1 MRFEMRWTRRARWLR
16 CSLLVAAVCTVPA
29 IASAQKTREDAVQA
43 ARRGEF
49 DAAVSALRALSAA
62 SPSDTAIAFDLAVVL
77 EWAARP
83 REATDVFEHTGVAEP
98 PEYVLGAM
106 LRAYR
111 TQRRWVEAGALAA
124 QGTRRFPADPQW
136 AVAGWMARG
145 DEAIASGDQF
155 AALGAYLHAAQLA
168 PGDAGIAREVSGIL
182 VRLGAPFGAGLH
194 VQTRDLGIEA
204 GQAAALVTAAEVG
217 DPAQRFAKTDEAIAR
232 IDALLADAA
241 AATPPDAGL
250 LLRLRRDRVIAL
262 RDRGHW
268 AATAEGV
275 AALRKDGN
283 AIPPYVRHA
292 EADALLA
299 LRRPEDA
306 ATAYGEV
313 LAADPSLRSAR
324 VGLFFAR
331 LEQEDIHGALAL
343 VDAMAAEG
351 GPKRGTSANWEWLD
365 AQLLAAVARYYAGQP
380 REAWHR
386 LQPLVEGAP
395 ALGFLRSAKAQIA
408 AARGWPRL
416 ADEESHIATTLAP
429 PDRATEIELAEAALS
444 RKRFD
449 EAESRTVALVT
460 VYPEDQGVERLRQ
473 EMRANDAVE
482 LRVESETR
490 SEHGS
495 AADSPG
501 SGYDVR
507 TSLFSPPFLER
518 WRLKAGYEF
527 SQATPVEGV
536 IRRARYGAGVEAQW
550 PDATLEATAWMNTGT
565 LDRAGGQVAASWQ
578 FGDHVQVSGDGERY
592 AAETPLRATFYGISA
607 DAGSGEIAYSWDSTT
622 AVAASVR
629 RLWFT
634 DGNDRIEASTHFVAR
649 LVERPD
655 LTVDVRPELWWGSNT
670 RPDAPYFN
678 PKQSTSADMGVA
690 ARHLLWRRYERSLYQ
705 EFRLSAGAFV
715 QEAYPTHWTGSVGYE
730 QALRFTNDS
739 TLHYGVGWARRVY
752 DGEPVGDLRFYVNLG
767 HRFD

>member
-1 MRFEMRWTRRARWLR
+1 MMGGTRRARWLQ
-16 CSLLVAAVCTVPA
+16 CALVVAAVC
-29 IASAQKTREDAVQA
+29 SAATAVLAQTREEAVQA
-43 ARRGEF
+43 ARRGEY
-49 DAAVSALRALSAA
+49 DAAVTALRALLAA
-62 SPSDTAIAFDLAVVL
+62 SPSDTATALDLAVVL
-77 EWAARP
+77 ERAGRP
-83 REATDVFEHTGVAEP
+83 REATDVFERAGVAEP
-98 PEYVLGAM
+98 PEYVLAAM
-106 LRAYR
+106 MRAYR
-111 TQRRWVEAGALAA
+111 TERRWAEAGALAA
-124 QGTRRFPADPQW
+124 QGAKRFPANPEW
-136 AVAGWMARG
+136 PLAGWMVRG
-145 DEAIASGDQF
+145 DEALASGDTF
-155 AALGAYLHAAQLA
+155 AALGAYLHAAELA
-168 PGDAGIAREVSGIL
+168 PDDAGIAREVSGIL
-182 VRLGAPFGAGLH
+182 VRLRAPFGAGLQT
-194 VQTRDLGIEA
+194 QTRDLGIEA
-204 GQAAALVTAAEVG
+204 AQAAALVTAAEVG
-217 DPAQRFAKTDEAIAR
+217 DPALRFKHTDEAIAR

-241 AATPPDAGL
+241 AATPPDSGL
-250 LLRLRRDRVIAL
+250 VLRLRRDRVIAL

-268 AATAEGV
+268 AATADAV
-275 AALRKDGN
+275 AMLRKEGN
-283 AIPPYVRHA
+283 PIPPYVRHA

-306 ATAYGEV
+306 ATAYEEV
-313 LAADPSLRSAR
+313 LATDPSLRSAR

-331 LEQEDIHGALAL
+331 LEREDIHGALAL

-365 AQLLAAVARYYAGQP
+365 AQLLAAVARYYVGQP

-416 ADEESHIATTLAP
+416 ADEESHIAATLAP

-449 EAESRTVALVT
+449 EAESRSAALVT
-460 VYPEDQGVERLRQ
+460 LYPEDQGVERLRR
-473 EMRANDAVE
+473 EVRAHDAVE

-507 TSLFSPPFLER
+507 TSLFSRPFLER
-518 WRLKAGYEF
+518 WRLKAGYEY
-527 SQATPVEGV
+527 SQATPIEGV
-536 IRRARYGAGVEAQW
+536 IRRTRYGAGVEAEW

-565 LDRAGGQVAASWQ
+565 LDRAGGQVAAGWH
-578 FGDHVQVSGDGERY
+578 FGDHVEVSGDGERY

-607 DAGSGEIAYSWDSTT
+607 DGGSGQIAYSWDSST

-634 DGNDRIEASTHFVAR
+634 DGNDRIEASTHLVAR
-649 LVERPD
+649 VVERPD

-670 RPDAPYFN
+670 RLDAPYFN
-678 PKQSTSADMGVA
+678 PRQSVSADAGVA

-705 EFRLSAGAFV
+705 EFRLSAGAFA
-715 QEAYPTHWTGSVGYE
+715 QDGFPTRWTASAGYE
-730 QALRFTNDS
+730 QALRLASDS
-739 TLHYGVGWARRVY
+739 TLYYGVGWARRVY

>member
-1 MRFEMRWTRRARWLR
+1 MRLMCPARWLR
-16 CSLLVAAVCTVPA
+16 CGLLVAAVCSAPA
-29 IASAQKTREDAVQA
+29 TTLAQTREEAVQA

-49 DAAVSALRALSAA
+49 DAAISALRTLLTA
-62 SPSDTAIAFDLAVVL
+62 SPSDTATAFDLAVVL
-77 EWAARP
+77 EWAGRP
-83 REATDVFEHTGVAEP
+83 REATDAFERTGVTEP

-106 LRAYR
+106 VRAYR
-111 TQRRWVEAGALAA
+111 TERRWAEAGALAA
-124 QGTRRFPADPQW
+124 QGARRFPANPQW
-136 AVAGWMARG
+136 PLAAWMVRG
-145 DEAIASGDQF
+145 DEAVASGDTF
-155 AALGAYLHAAQLA
+155 AALRAYLHATELA
-168 PGDAGIAREVSGIL
+168 PDDAGIAREVSGIL
-182 VRLGAPFGAGLH
+182 VRLGAPFGAGL
-194 VQTRDLGIEA
+194 QARTRDLGIEA
-204 GQAAALVTAAEVG
+204 AQAAALVTAAEVG
-217 DPAQRFAKTDEAIAR
+217 DPALRFTHTDEAIAR

-241 AATPPDAGL
+241 AAAPPDSGL

-262 RDRGHW
+262 RDRGRW
-268 AATAEGV
+268 ATTVESV

-306 ATAYGEV
+306 ASAYDEV

-324 VGLFFAR
+324 VGLFFAL
-331 LEQEDIHGALAL
+331 LEQEEISRALAL

-365 AQLLAAVARYYAGQP
+365 AQLLAAIARYYAGQP
-380 REAWHR
+380 REAWRR
-386 LQPLVEGAP
+386 LHPLVDGAP

-408 AARGWPRL
+408 AAQGWPRL
-416 ADEESHIATTLAP
+416 ADEESHIAATLAP
-429 PDRATEIELAEAALS
+429 PDRSTEVALAEAALS

-449 EAESRTVALVT
+449 EAESRTAALVT
-460 VYPEDQGVERLRQ
+460 LYPEDQAVERLRQ
-473 EMRANDAVE
+473 SVRAHDAVE
-482 LRVESETR
+482 LRVESDTR

-518 WRLKAGYEF
+518 WRLKAGYEY
-527 SQATPVEGV
+527 SEASPVEGV
-536 IRRARYGAGVEAQW
+536 IRRSRYGVGAEAQW

-565 LDRAGGQVAASWQ
+565 LDRAGGQVAVTWEI
-578 FGDHVQVSGDGERY
+578 GDHVQVSGEGERY
-592 AAETPLRATFYGISA
+592 SAATPLRATFYGISA
-607 DAGSGEIAYSWDSTT
+607 DGGSGQVAYAWDAST
-622 AVAASVR
+622 AVAASFR

-634 DGNDRIEASTHFVAR
+634 DGNDRVEASTHLVAR
-649 LVERPD
+649 LVERPA

-678 PKQSTSADMGVA
+678 PRRSMSADAGVA
-690 ARHLLWRRYERSLYQ
+690 ARHLLWRRYERSLYH
-705 EFRLSAGAFV
+705 EFRLSAGAFA
-715 QEAYPTHWTGSVGYE
+715 QEGFPTRWTGNAGYE
-730 QALRFTNDS
+730 QALRLTSES
-739 TLHYGVGWARRVY
+739 TLYYGVGWARRVY